1 MVDWVVT
8 WLKAARAPFL
18 VVSLMPVCVGAA
30 IAASHGK
37 TSWLLVT
44 LMVVGVLMAQSAADF
59 IDDYFDFRT
68 KNFGNKDKQF
78 HDSPLLD
85 GKITPGQVLAAGIG
99 CLVASLV
106 IGLWLLAVAG
116 APVLYLSLAGGFIA
130 IFYTSPPVRL
140 NYRGFGEVAL
150 FLAFGPLLVV
160 GVCYVLTGGLS
171 WEPLVAALPLGTFTM
186 NVGIVSHTFDYESD
200 VAAGKMSLIVR
211 YGQVNAV
218 RIVAVGSALVYVVLA
233 AAVAGGLM
241 PAWSLLV
248 ILTAPLAWDTVR
260 AASKFSDKSHYMPA
274 MSRAI
279 AVSTLTGVLLC
290 VGYLIG

>member
-1 MVDWVVT
+1 MIGWIVT

-30 IAASHGK
+30 VAASHGK
-37 TSWLLVT
+37 MSWLLFT
-44 LMVVGVLMAQSAADF
+44 LVLVGVLMAQSAADF

-68 KNFGNKDKQF
+68 KNFGNKEKQF

-85 GKITPGQVLAAGIG
+85 GKITPGQVLGAGVG
-99 CLVASLV
+99 CLVVSLV
-106 IGLWLLAVAG
+106 IGVWLLVVAG
-116 APVLYLSLAGGFIA
+116 LPVLYLGLAGGFIA

-160 GVCYVLTGGLS
+160 GVYYVFTGALS
-171 WEPLVAALPLGTFTM
+171 WEALVASLPLGVLTM

-211 YGQVNAV
+211 YGQANAV
-218 RIVAVGSALVYVVLA
+218 RIVAWGSALVYVVLL

-241 PAWSLLV
+241 PAWSLLAM
-248 ILTAPLAWDTVR
+248 LTAPLAWDTVR
-260 AASKFSDKSHYMPA
+260 AASKFSDTSRYMPA

-279 AVSTLTGVLLC
+279 AVSTLTGILLC
-290 VGYLIG
+290 AGYLMA